1 MKKLVW
7 LAVLIVYLAIGS
19 RYLFAYDVETHG
31 AIAQQAVAV
40 SSLDRI
46 LKDDFGLGDGI
57 GSMFGG
63 KSVQRWITDG
73 AASEDV
79 PVWRALNH
87 FHNPLYQ
94 ANATGQGPWSQ
105 AGLSDYQSSV
115 RWAQNPNQNSG
126 GGIWSWVTAR
136 QRLLAAQ
143 TAATKQRRDQ
153 ALADTF
159 RAIGQL
165 AHLVQD
171 MSVPA
176 HVRNDPHP
184 ISDGYE
190 DWVPR
195 NRNLINSIIAGAPIY
210 PTQSIFSLGIP
221 IPDPIARE
229 PVARL
234 WDTDQ
239 YTGANPAMTLSPSIG
254 LAEYT
259 NANFFTDDTLLRDFP
274 FPARSSLALRPVPEP
289 EPKKQE
295 LRRYFRKDRDGDT
308 IEHIAVPSALY
319 KFLPDALKDKKIGL
333 DSRVYEDYARKLI
346 PRAVGYSAALID
358 HFFRGQLDVD
368 LFNDPEN
375 PGQVRVEGTN
385 GSAEKLD
392 GGTLTIY
399 ADNPD
404 GVRSAAEALEPNLTV
419 VADAGQPVL
428 SAFFVAPEDAE
439 RFVAVY
445 QGKLG
450 EEKPEGGSPGGVIEK
465 VLGGVRVEQL
475 VKGFTKWSLRTPK
488 GIFTLPISTQDVSE
502 LRWGDN
508 DNTMIGRSSM
518 TSSSPQFYAY
528 KINRPLGSL
537 DVPLIN
543 QPDGTPV
550 VDVSLLKQ
558 VGFPIGMY
566 LGTVIDFS
574 HTIHYQQYILSYV
587 HTESWTW
594 NETFRSYNSGPF
606 QFSDGR
612 VQLMVDETASL
623 NRSYP
628 VVLDSRS
635 YGTGS
640 PSPYF
645 WGLVPGFSSK
655 TGEMALTKDGRILVL
670 VFVSPSPVSEKA
682 TFKAMTL
689 ALPASLDGNDA
700 LLVKEATPVDVPF
713 SVPDM
718 GPVLWAL
725 VDVESAQVIA
735 STAPSTLS
743 IHHQTASTNFRPY
756 APIQFATLGIK
767 KDKFIGG
774 PLDGL
779 RYREIG
785 FHEPDVCTPEQM
797 AEMVE
802 FGEVSIQEGNVSTAL
817 NRFHPEIGA
826 LEFASPG
833 ASQTV
838 TRHPFYCGYSP
849 YGVPASGFKVTSS
862 TNVSI
867 PTRVD
872 EAFRITPL
880 AGPEQFLL
888 MMSQQQ
894 DKMDPFSNFG
904 RLVKW
909 VPQENAAGVQHE
921 FSSRAFHT
929 IKSVS
934 RGSALVQSRG
944 LNPAT
949 SLIPLQD
956 NNSVN
961 VFPGTMLFS
970 YIVFE
975 PQFLYNV
982 FDLKFYT
989 KDASL
994 RRTALPAALAPA
1006 ASASSQDYRY
1016 HVIPVK

>member
-1 MKKLVW
+1 M
-7 LAVLIVYLAIGS
+7 
-19 RYLFAYDVETHG
+19 
-31 AIAQQAVAV
+31 
-40 SSLDRI
+40 
-46 LKDDFGLGDGI
+46 
-57 GSMFGG
+57 
-63 KSVQRWITDG
+63 
-73 AASEDV
+73 
-79 PVWRALNH
+79 
-87 FHNPLYQ
+87 
-94 ANATGQGPWSQ
+94 
-105 AGLSDYQSSV
+105 
-115 RWAQNPNQNSG
+115 
-126 GGIWSWVTAR
+126 
-136 QRLLAAQ
+136 
-143 TAATKQRRDQ
+143 
-153 ALADTF
+153 
-159 RAIGQL
+159 
-165 AHLVQD
+165 
-171 MSVPA
+171 PA

-195 NRNLINSIIAGAPIY
+195 SRNLINSLIAGPPIY
-210 PTQSIFSLGIP
+210 PNQSVFSLGIP
-221 IPDPIARE
+221 IPDSIARE
-229 PVARL
+229 SVARL

-239 YTGANPAMTLSPSIG
+239 YTGSNPAITSSPMIG
-254 LAEYT
+254 LSEYT
-259 NANFFTDDTLLRDFP
+259 NANFFSDDTVLKNFP
-274 FPARSSLALRPVPEP
+274 FPAKTSLTLRELPEP

-295 LRRYFRKDRDGDT
+295 LRRYFRKDRDGET
-308 IEHIAVPSALY
+308 VEHIAVPSALY

-333 DSRVYEDYARKLI
+333 DSRVYEDYAKKLL

-375 PGQVRVEGTN
+375 PGKVRVEGTN

-399 ADNPD
+399 ADNAEGLRSTAQPLDPD
-404 GVRSAAEALEPNLTV
+404 LTI
-419 VADAGQPVL
+419 VADAGQPVS
-428 SAFFVAPEDAE
+428 SAFFLAPEDAE

-450 EEKPEGGSPGGVIEK
+450 EEAPEGGSPGGVIEK

-475 VKGFTKWSLRTPK
+475 VKRFTTWSLRTPK
-488 GIFTLPISTQDVSE
+488 GIFTLPIPTQDVSE

-508 DNTMIGRSSM
+508 DNTLIGRSSM
-518 TSSSPQFYAY
+518 ASSSPQFYAY

-537 DVPLIN
+537 DIPLIN
-543 QPDGTPV
+543 QPDGTAV
-550 VDVSLLKQ
+550 VDVSPLKQ
-558 VGFPIGMY
+558 VSFPMGMY

-587 HTESWTW
+587 NTETWTW
-594 NETFRSYNSGPF
+594 NETFRFYNSAPF

-628 VVLDSRS
+628 VVLDAGS
-635 YGTGS
+635 YGIGS

-670 VFVSPSPVSEKA
+670 VFVSLSPVSEKA
-682 TFKAMTL
+682 TFRALTL
-689 ALPASLDGNDA
+689 ALPPSLDGNDA
-700 LLVKEATPVDVPF
+700 LSVREVTPVDVPF

-725 VDVESAQVIA
+725 VDVESGQVVA

-743 IHHQTASTNFRPY
+743 VHHQTASTNFTPY
-756 APIQFATLGIK
+756 APIQFAMLQIK
-767 KDKFIGG
+767 KDRYIGG
-774 PLDGL
+774 PQDGL
-779 RYREIG
+779 RYSHLQSVAPSI
-785 FHEPDVCTPEQM
+785 CSPEQM
-797 AEMVE
+797 AVLVE
-802 FGEVSIQEGNVSTAL
+802 FGEVSVQEGNVSSVL
-817 NRFHPEIGA
+817 NRFPPEIGA

-833 ASQTV
+833 AGQTV
-838 TRHPFYCGYSP
+838 TRYPFSCGYP
-849 YGVPASGFKVTSS
+849 PDGVPPSGFKVTSS

-867 PTRVD
+867 PTQVG

-880 AGPEQFLL
+880 SGPEQLL
-888 MMSQQQ
+888 LLISQQQ
-894 DKMDPFSNFG
+894 DKTDPFSNLG

-909 VPQENAAGVQHE
+909 VPQENGAEVLHE

-929 IKSVS
+929 TRSVS

-944 LNPAT
+944 SNPAT
-949 SLIPLQD
+949 TLVSLQD

-961 VFPGTMLFS
+961 VFPGSMLFS

-982 FDLKFYT
+982 VDLKFYT
-989 KDASL
+989 KDASP
-994 RRTALPAALAPA
+994 RRTALPATLAPG